1 MEIQIDAKS
10 TRKREEDIGTYVN
23 AGKRD
28 QVLTNQEKQ
37 SRFAVVNVKQ
47 RQW

>member
-1 MEIQIDAKS
+1 ENQIGAKS
-10 TRKREEDIGTYVN
+10 TRKGGEGIGTYVN
-23 AGKRD
+23 AERRD

-37 SRFAVVNVKQ
+37 SRFTVVNVKQ